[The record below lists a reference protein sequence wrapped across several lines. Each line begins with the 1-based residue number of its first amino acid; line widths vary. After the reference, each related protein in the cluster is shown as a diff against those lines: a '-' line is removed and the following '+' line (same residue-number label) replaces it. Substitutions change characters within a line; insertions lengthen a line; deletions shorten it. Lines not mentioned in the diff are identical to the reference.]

1 MQKSDK
7 QEEIN
12 MKRYY
17 PLVFALIC
25 ILFLSGCQTS
35 PMPSQDIEPA
45 TSEITNIPEYLLNE
59 NGTHYLILPISK
71 EKIWIWDEQII
82 PYLDDI
88 DFTLLKAAEEK
99 ISRDVSQHSDQAS
112 FYLQLDDGHL
122 WLSAEV
128 IVDIAAPA
136 NGDEGCGIDHE
147 HLFFGEQITQ

>member
-35 PMPSQDIEPA
+35 PTHSQDIEPA
-45 TSEITNIPEYLLNE
+45 TSEITNIPECLLNE

-99 ISRDVSQHSDQAS
+99 
-112 FYLQLDDGHL
+112 
-122 WLSAEV
+122 SAEMSLN
-128 IVDIAAPA
+128 IQTKRLFIYNLMMDI
-136 NGDEGCGIDHE
+136 
-147 HLFFGEQITQ
+147 FGFPQK